1 MIMNHQETKLDVV
14 QQLVKSLT
22 ELKDCEESLL
32 SYSRNVVRDDG
43 GLDEFIES
51 KVGKLFGLAVTYRK
65 VLERHE
71 VKTKQEFEK
80 LLQRNFRHTEI
91 QDLVDEVHTLEK
103 DWDLFL
109 QGIDKNLD
117 VDTGHVGKLEE
128 DGPLDVEVV
137 NAKTNDKV
145 VLRNYLQ
152 DTHLILVL
160 LRHFA

>member
-1 MIMNHQETKLDVV
+1 MNHQETKLDVV